1 MPTAEKLWKQVGK
14 WRALERMQQLSP
26 SGSLAL
32 VVWGPYSLDSS
43 LLGSLKKAKDQ
54 RGNERGERSRLGF
67 SPGFVRRAPPWPV
80 RAAAE
85 VLGDSPAALLAAHR
99 AAPVKLAVAAGHG
112 LGAALLY
119 RQPAVPAESAAA
131 AALPAAQG
139 PAAPQ
144 ALSAFGAQQP

>member
-1 MPTAEKLWKQVGK
+1 MPTAEKLGN
-14 WRALERMQQLSP
+14 RLESGELRRECSSSP
-26 SGSLAL
+26 LGIPGLGSVGSLFPRFL
-32 VVWGPYSLDSS
+32 TTGVS
-43 LLGSLKKAKDQ
+43 KKRPRTNGETR
-54 RGNERGERSRLGF
+54 RGKRTRLGF
-67 SPGFVRRAPPWPV
+67 SPRFVRRAPTWPV

-85 VLGDSPAALLAAHR
+85 VLGDSPAALLAADR
-99 AAPVKLAVAAGHG
+99 AAPVKLAVATGHG

-119 RQPAVPAESAAA
+119 RQPAVSAESTAA